1 MQVDKWGLKNAYFCY
16 IVNVWVIIDPH
27 WNLESRIEGCFH
39 IVVLVIIDP
48 HWNLELCQSRD
59 TGPCRPGNNRS
70 TLEFRGCKRKILWS
84 SLCVIIDP
92 HWNLEETDALFF
104 SRVAQVIIDPHW
116 NLEIG
121 HNLFVTASISVI
133 IDPHWNLETLLPI
146 SYQDIRISNN
156 RSTLE
161 FRDV

>member
-16 IVNVWVIIDPH
+16 IVNVW
-27 WNLESRIEGCFH
+27 
-39 IVVLVIIDP
+39 
-48 HWNLELCQSRD
+48 
-59 TGPCRPGNNRS
+59 
-70 TLEFRGCKRKILWS
+70 
-84 SLCVIIDP
+84 VIIDP